1 MWRMPLWPGYDGWL
15 DSQIADVSHIG
26 SSPMGG
32 SITAALFLARFVK
45 ATPSWMHVDVYAWNA
60 KSRPGRP
67 VGGEAQSI
75 RAVLQVLEQ
84 RFGNGG
90 MAEAVAMKRA

>member
-1 MWRMPLWPGYDGWL
+1 
-15 DSQIADVSHIG
+15 
-26 SSPMGG
+26 
-32 SITAALFLARFVK
+32 
-45 ATPSWMHVDVYAWNA
+45 MHVDVYAWNA
-60 KSRPGRP
+60 KPRPGRP

-90 MAEAVAMKRA
+90 DG